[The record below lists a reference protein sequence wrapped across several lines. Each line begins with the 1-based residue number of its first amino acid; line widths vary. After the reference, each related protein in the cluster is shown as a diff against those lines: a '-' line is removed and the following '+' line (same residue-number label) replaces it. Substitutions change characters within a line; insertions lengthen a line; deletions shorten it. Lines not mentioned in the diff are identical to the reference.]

1 MYHPLSTVQTIEL
14 HIFLVQTP
22 TFYISDLLHR
32 NPESFSIVLP
42 SKNRNS
48 NLQRLRSHDGVPCC
62 WTSAFLY
69 LSLVFNEVR
78 RTHGG
83 SGSSTTIFPL
93 ATFLLSLLR
102 FFLFFSLFLFIPLSL
117 SLIHI
122 SLASPFRS
130 TRLTTPL
137 TDASLSLSVSSS
149 KRGEF
154 LRNCIVTWSSSFD
167 SNADGKRP
175 LRGRRVD
182 HLRTTSSY

>member
-102 FFLFFSLFLFIPLSL
+102 FFLFSPFFYLSL
-117 SLIHI
+117 SLSLSPPHIARI
-122 SLASPFRS
+122 SLPFNTFNDTVNRC
-130 TRLTTPL
+130 L
-137 TDASLSLSVSSS
+137 SLSLS
-149 KRGEF
+149 R
-154 LRNCIVTWSSSFD
+154 LRKGGNS
-167 SNADGKRP
+167 
-175 LRGRRVD
+175 
-182 HLRTTSSY
+182 